1 MSSQSD
7 HGSGPSEYLSGPE
20 QHRRLDLSANEPT
33 FHTAPDH
40 EPGFVLT
47 LTDPEFAEFL
57 MQRLQ
62 LAVAKDV
69 RISPTLRSCLEDIDK
84 HDILNKI
91 DIEVSYV
98 VLPKMVSESPRLAAA
113 SFLCPCTCV
122 FGRVGPGVAS
132 VFRSFSA
139 GPASTYLYPKPKD
152 IRLTLTPTLRKL
164 YDYRKEE
171 EVQDTIVSRS
181 SLAGPQKARQKE
193 QDCLKR
199 HQQEDGS
206 L

>member
-113 SFLCPCTCV
+113 SFLCP
-122 FGRVGPGVAS
+122 S
-132 VFRSFSA
+132 

>member
-1 MSSQSD
+1 MASQSD
-7 HGSGPSEYLSGPE
+7 HGPGPSEYLSGPE

-69 RISPTLRSCLEDIDK
+69 RVSPTLRSCLEDIDK

-98 VLPKMVSESPRLAAA
+98 SSSQDGVGIPE
-113 SFLCPCTCV
+113 TCRCK
-122 FGRVGPGVAS
+122 FS
-132 VFRSFSA
+132 LSIFSA

>member
-1 MSSQSD
+1 MASQSD

-20 QHRRLDLSANEPT
+20 QHRRLDLSASEPT

-40 EPGFVLT
+40 EPDFVLT

-91 DIEVSYV
+91 DVEVSYV
-98 VLPKMVSESPRLAAA
+98 SSSQDGVGIPETCRCKFSLSMYVCLWSGWPWCGFILSKLLSGEYIGPGPDSSAVSRASIKLAAVLKCFA
-113 SFLCPCTCV
+113 
-122 FGRVGPGVAS
+122 A
-132 VFRSFSA
+132 
-139 GPASTYLYPKPKD
+139 
-152 IRLTLTPTLRKL
+152 I
-164 YDYRKEE
+164 
-171 EVQDTIVSRS
+171 
-181 SLAGPQKARQKE
+181 LAGARTAE
-193 QDCLKR
+193 
-199 HQQEDGS
+199 S
-206 L
+206 TAINPSVSA